1 LLQRLLQRLLQ
12 IVAFTVASRCIYRY
26 KLFKVLILKYLT
38 IYHTVATATFE
49 N

>member
-1 LLQRLLQRLLQ
+1 LQQLATA
-12 IVAFTVASRCIYRY
+12 VATAVANRCIYRC

-38 IYHTVATATFE
+38 LYHTVATATFE